1 MSILKAGKNMNIDVE
16 TLNIK
21 VGGAITETSKSK
33 TESAE
38 GTHQMNATLQDI
50 NGNTIDLN

>member
-1 MSILKAGKNMNIDVE
+1 MLNQA
-16 TLNIK
+16 LNIK

-50 NGNTIDLN
+50 NGNRIDLN